1 MKKVYIPVLLSIFT
15 VQICCNKSI
24 SEHSQIESQSLEYDS
39 VSTVDSLK
47 ESFPTEST
55 YHKESNYSYGFAVFK
70 VYNDLNQRLNDVGYG
85 RKRPVTYFVVSKI
98 TTFTEIVSEE
108 NKYRILDEQQENV
121 SRNLQV
127 LERDFLLFNTYEEA
141 SRARHNY

>member
-1 MKKVYIPVLLSIFT
+1 MKKVYIPVLLSVFT

>member
-1 MKKVYIPVLLSIFT
+1 MKKVYIPVLLSVFT

-39 VSTVDSLK
+39 VSIVDSLK

-55 YHKESNYSYGFAVFK
+55 YHQESNYSYGFAVFK